1 MQQYRDFVNLVF
13 EYYFPEC
20 TVTFEE
26 LPTSHTMGPNK
37 KDRKPQ
43 LFCFMPH
50 GIFSMGWAYTVCA
63 RELAVALQVYSGDI

>member
-1 MQQYRDFVNLVF
+1 
-13 EYYFPEC
+13 
-20 TVTFEE
+20 
-26 LPTSHTMGPNK
+26 MGPNK

-63 RELAVALQVYSGDI
+63 RELAGALQVYSGDV